1 MAAIIVDIDDTL
13 LRNGTQPM
21 RSTIDWVNRQS
32 LKYDIYLVTGRNN
45 SMRDDTVRALS
56 RAGVKYNRLIM
67 NTGSSADSDRFKRE
81 TAGRLKTKTRI
92 ALAVDNSDSARAA
105 YSSIGIPTK
114 NPSALSDSTLKLNIN
129 FGGTNALRY

>member
-32 LKYDIYLVTGRNN
+32 LKYDIYLVSGRNN

-67 NTGSSADSDRFKRE
+67 NTGSSADSDQFKRE

-92 ALAVDNSDSARAA
+92 ALAVDNSDSAREA
-105 YSSIGIPTK
+105 YGSIGIPTK

-129 FGGTNALRY
+129 FGGKNALRY

>member
-67 NTGSSADSDRFKRE
+67 NTGSSADSDQFKRQ

>member
-1 MAAIIVDIDDTL
+1 MAIIIVDIDDTL

-67 NTGSSADSDRFKRE
+67 NTGSSADSDQFKRE

-129 FGGTNALRY
+129 FGGPNALRY

>member
-67 NTGSSADSDRFKRE
+67 NTGSSADSDQFKRE

>member
-67 NTGSSADSDRFKRE
+67 NTGSSVDSDQFKRE

>member
-67 NTGSSADSDRFKRE
+67 NTGSSPIQIGLSV
-81 TAGRLKTKTRI
+81 RL
-92 ALAVDNSDSARAA
+92 LED
-105 YSSIGIPTK
+105 
-114 NPSALSDSTLKLNIN
+114 
-129 FGGTNALRY
+129 

>member
-67 NTGSSADSDRFKRE
+67 NTGSSVDSDQFKRE

-92 ALAVDNSDSARAA
+92 ALAVDNSDSAREA
-105 YSSIGIPTK
+105 YGSIGIPTK

-129 FGGTNALRY
+129 FGGTSALRY